1 MDPRATR
8 ADEVTETGDGAR
20 TAAPTVEWDRKLE
33 VVLEDWRRRAW
44 ASQVAHYRVAS
55 RLRFE
60 NRALGL
66 PVVIFTT
73 AVGTS
78 IFATLNEPSG
88 SVGVWPRV
96 IVATISVGAA
106 VLAGIQTFFGF
117 AQRADQH
124 VIAADWYAA
133 IRRRIEQLQA
143 TPREWRGSANDVLDG
158 VRKEMN
164 HVGSQFPEIGERM
177 WNQVARQFGIEEPPG
192 AVVIPNR

>member
-1 MDPRATR
+1 MANRPTRPVDAAT
-8 ADEVTETGDGAR
+8 TEE
-20 TAAPTVEWDRKLE
+20 AAKSAPQVAWDRRLE
-33 VVLEDWRRRAW
+33 AVLDEWRRRAW

-55 RLRFE
+55 QLRV
-60 NRALGL
+60 RHRVLGL

-78 IFATLNEPSG
+78 IFATLNESSFEAG
-88 SVGVWPRV
+88 LWPRI
-96 IVATISVGAA
+96 IVGTIAIAAA

-133 IRRRIEQLQA
+133 IRRGIEQIQA
-143 TPREWRGSANDVLDG
+143 TPRETRGDAREVLTG

-164 HVGSQFPEIGERM
+164 QVGSQFPEIGQRV
-177 WNQVARQFGIEEPPG
+177 WAQTARQFGIEEPP
-192 AVVIPNR
+192 AKVVVPEA